1 MRMLYREEKRMR
13 LIDAD
18 ALCMHLSDWQFGSMT
33 DGKHETEYEVINE
46 VINGIEQEPTVD
58 AVPVARCKDCIYY
71 RKVYAGERKRGR
83 WREYPIADGMNQ
95 CSECGIL
102 CFGESNFCPNC
113 GSDMRGEANEG
124 TVH

>member
-1 MRMLYREEKRMR
+1 MR

-18 ALCMHLSDWQFGSMT
+18 EFESYLIYRYGGNDTG
-33 DGKHETEYEVINE
+33 DEI
-46 VINGIEQEPTVD
+46 IEDLTHQPTVD
-58 AVPVARCKDCIYY
+58 AVLVARCKDCVYY

-113 GSDMRGEANEG
+113 GSDMRGEANKDD
-124 TVH
+124 